1 MLTKDLIGQIAQSS
15 GMSKKDSEQF
25 LTTMNAIIRENLMAG
40 KAIQITGLGTLEVK
54 ERKARTIVHP
64 KTGERSVSPSKNQLV
79 FRPAANLKD
88 ELKNIEWQRN

>member
-88 ELKNIEWQRN
+88 ELKNIN